1 MYQVSYNCNVSTST
15 CFGNCS
21 QASQSWVNRFCC
33 LYFLCQNQNQVLHS
47 LKDMLLVFPKYCSHT
62 TNPLLGSSMMSNI
75 LVLQVLGGSIVK
87 RSRITSLLVSSS
99 IHRLPC
105 ILVVF
110 YSLFHMFVFSINSN
124 LLTDS
129 IAPILDLLPRICL

>member
-1 MYQVSYNCNVSTST
+1 LYQVSYDCNVSNST
-15 CFGNCS
+15 CFGNRS
-21 QASQSWVNRFCC
+21 QAGQSWINRFCY
-33 LYFLCQNQNQVLHS
+33 LFFLCQNQNQVLHS
-47 LKDMLLVFPKYCSHT
+47 LKDMLLVFSKYCSYT
-62 TNPLLGSSMMSNI
+62 TDPLLGSSMMSNI

-87 RSRITSLLVSSS
+87 SRITSLLVSSS

-129 IAPILDLLPRICL
+129 IAPILGLPPRICL